1 METKDISL
9 SIAFEYLRSK
19 TKGATS
25 FVSSLAYTCVAIGVA
40 VLIIV
45 SSVMNGF
52 EKELRDRILNVIPHA
67 SIEGVLPL
75 SNWNKIYESLKDNQK
90 VVGVAPF
97 IQSQMLIG
105 SLDEVYGSNLIGIDP
120 NSEKSVSVVSSFVL
134 KGSYESLNED
144 SNNIILGEL
153 LARKLN
159 LDIGNQ
165 VSLMLPDNNASF
177 SGYFPKIKNFKVS
190 GIFRV
195 GAPDIDEGVAYI
207 NISQAA
213 NLLSLKDNIHGFRI
227 KFDDLFEAN
236 YLSWEVLMDVED
248 LSDQVLISENWTF
261 TYGPLF
267 EAIMMEKTLVG
278 LLVFLIVLVAAFNI
292 VSMLVMLINDKKAQ
306 LAIFKTM
313 GMTKYEIRKI
323 FIYLGAMIASIGSLV
338 GLILGLSLTF
348 LLSSRV
354 FEEFINSLM
363 QGTYFISYFPVDV
376 RFSWVFFILFSTI
389 ILTLLVCLYP
399 ARIAS
404 KVIPA
409 EVLRNE

>member
-67 SIEGVLPL
+67 SIEGILPI
-75 SNWNKIYESLKDNQK
+75 SDWDEIYTSLKEHQK
-90 VVGVAPF
+90 VLGVAPF

-120 NSEKSVSVVSSFVL
+120 DSEKSVSVVSSFII
-134 KGSYESLNED
+134 KGNYESLNED

-159 LDIGNQ
+159 LDVGNQ

-248 LSDQVLISENWTF
+248 LTDQILISENWTF

-292 VSMLVMLINDKKAQ
+292 VSMLVMMINDKKAQ

-313 GMTKYEIRKI
+313 GMSKYEIRKI
-323 FIYLGAMIASIGSLV
+323 FIYLGAMIASIGSFV

-348 LLSSRV
+348 LLSSRI

-363 QGTYFISYFPVDV
+363 QGTYFISYFPIDV

>member
-9 SIAFEYLRSK
+9 SIALEYLRSK

-25 FVSSLAYTCVAIGVA
+25 FVSSLAYTCVALGVA

-67 SIEGVLPL
+67 SISGVTPI
-75 SNWNKIYESLKDNQK
+75 SDWNEIYTALKDHPK
-90 VVGVAPF
+90 VVGAAPF

-105 SLDEVYGSNLIGIDP
+105 SSYEVYGSNLIGINP
-120 NSEKSVSVVSSFVL
+120 NSEKNVSIVSTFIT
-134 KGSYESLNED
+134 KGSYESLNE
-144 SNNIILGEL
+144 SSSNIILGEL

-165 VSLMLPDNNASF
+165 VSLMLPDNKASF
-177 SGYFPKIKNFKVS
+177 SGYFPKIKNFKVT

-195 GAPDIDEGVAYI
+195 GSPDIDEGVAYI
-207 NISQAA
+207 NISQASK
-213 NLLSLKDNIHGFRI
+213 LLSLKDKIHGFRI
-227 KFDDLFEAN
+227 KFKDLFDAN
-236 YLSWEVLMDVED
+236 YLSWEVLMDLED
-248 LSDQVLISENWTF
+248 YTNQILISENWTL

-292 VSMLVMLINDKKAQ
+292 VSMLIMMINDKKAQ

-313 GMTKYEIRKI
+313 GMSKYEISKI
-323 FIYLGAMIASIGSLV
+323 FIYLGAMISMIGSLV
-338 GLILGLSLTF
+338 GLLLGMAITF
-348 LLSSRV
+348 LLSSKI

-363 QGTYFISYFPVDV
+363 QGTYFISYFPVDI
-376 RFSWVFFILFSTI
+376 RFSWIFFILFSTI
-389 ILTLLVCLYP
+389 ALTLLVCLYP

>member
-9 SIAFEYLRSK
+9 SIALEYLRSK

-25 FVSSLAYTCVAIGVA
+25 FVSSLAYTCVALGVA

-67 SIEGVLPL
+67 SISGVTPI
-75 SNWNKIYESLKDNQK
+75 SDWNEIYTVLKDHPK
-90 VVGVAPF
+90 VVGAAPF

-105 SLDEVYGSNLIGIDP
+105 SSDEVYGSNLIGINP
-120 NSEKSVSVVSSFVL
+120 NSEKNVSIVSNFIT
-134 KGSYESLNED
+134 KGSYESLNEN
-144 SNNIILGEL
+144 SSNIILGEL

-165 VSLMLPDNNASF
+165 VSLMLPDNKASF
-177 SGYFPKIKNFKVS
+177 SGYFPKIKNFKVT

-195 GAPDIDEGVAYI
+195 GSPDIDEGIAYI
-207 NISQAA
+207 NISQASK
-213 NLLSLKDNIHGFRI
+213 LLSLKDKIHGFRI
-227 KFDDLFEAN
+227 KFKDLFDAN
-236 YLSWEVLMDVED
+236 YLSWEVLIDLED
-248 LSDQVLISENWTF
+248 YTNQILISENWTL

-292 VSMLVMLINDKKAQ
+292 VSMLIMMINDKKAQ

-313 GMTKYEIRKI
+313 GMSKYEISKI
-323 FIYLGAMIASIGSLV
+323 FIYLGAMISMIGSLV
-338 GLILGLSLTF
+338 GLVLGMAITF
-348 LLSSRV
+348 LLSSKI
-354 FEEFINSLM
+354 FEEFITSLM
-363 QGTYFISYFPVDV
+363 QGTYFISYFPVDI

-389 ILTLLVCLYP
+389 ALTLLVCLYP

>member
-9 SIAFEYLRSK
+9 SIALEYLRSK

-25 FVSSLAYTCVAIGVA
+25 FVSSLAYTCVALGVA

-67 SIEGVLPL
+67 SISGVTPI
-75 SNWNKIYESLKDNQK
+75 SDWNEIYTVLKDHPK
-90 VVGVAPF
+90 VVGAAPF

-105 SLDEVYGSNLIGIDP
+105 SSDEVYGSNLIGINP
-120 NSEKSVSVVSSFVL
+120 NSEKNVSIVSNFIT
-134 KGSYESLNED
+134 KGSYESLNE
-144 SNNIILGEL
+144 SSSNIILGEL

-165 VSLMLPDNNASF
+165 VSLMLPDNKASF
-177 SGYFPKIKNFKVS
+177 SGYFPKIKNFKVT

-195 GAPDIDEGVAYI
+195 GSPDIDEGVAYI
-207 NISQAA
+207 NISQASK
-213 NLLSLKDNIHGFRI
+213 LLSLKDKIHGFRI
-227 KFDDLFEAN
+227 KFKDLFDAN
-236 YLSWEVLMDVED
+236 YLSWEVLMDLED
-248 LSDQVLISENWTF
+248 YTNQILISENWTL

-292 VSMLVMLINDKKAQ
+292 VSMLIMMINDKKAQ

-313 GMTKYEIRKI
+313 GMSKYEISKI
-323 FIYLGAMIASIGSLV
+323 FIYLGAMISMIGSLV
-338 GLILGLSLTF
+338 GLVLGMVITF
-348 LLSSRV
+348 LLSSKI
-354 FEEFINSLM
+354 FEEFITSLM
-363 QGTYFISYFPVDV
+363 QGTYFISYFPVDI
-376 RFSWVFFILFSTI
+376 RFSWIFFILFSTI
-389 ILTLLVCLYP
+389 ALTLLVCLYP

>member
-1 METKDISL
+1 MGTKGISL

-52 EKELRDRILNVIPHA
+52 EKELQDRILNVIPHA
-67 SIEGVLPL
+67 SILGVSPV
-75 SNWNKIYESLKDNQK
+75 SDWKEIYSELETHPK
-90 VVGVAPF
+90 VIGAAPF

-105 SLDEVYGSNLIGIDP
+105 SSDQVYGSNLIGIDP
-120 NSEKSVSVVSSFVL
+120 DSEKDVSVVSDFII
-134 KGSYESLNED
+134 KGSYESLNEG
-144 SNNIILGEL
+144 SSNIILGEL
-153 LARKLN
+153 LARKLD

-177 SGYFPKIKNFKVS
+177 SGYFPKIKNFNVT

-207 NISQAA
+207 NISQATK
-213 NLLSLKDNIHGFRI
+213 LLSLEDRIHGFRI
-227 KFDDLFEAN
+227 KFDDLFDAN
-236 YLSWEVLMDVED
+236 FLSWEVLMDIED
-248 LSDQVLISENWTF
+248 STTQILFAENWTL

-292 VSMLVMLINDKKAQ
+292 VSMLIMLINDKKAQ

-313 GMTKYEIRKI
+313 GMSKKEIRRI
-323 FIYLGAMIASIGSLV
+323 FIYLGAMISFIGSIV
-338 GLILGLSLTF
+338 GLILGLAITL
-348 LLSSRV
+348 LLSSKI

-363 QGTYFISYFPVDV
+363 QGTYFISYFPVDI
-376 RFSWVFFILFSTI
+376 RFSWVFFILISTI
-389 ILTLLVCLYP
+389 ILTLVVCLYP
-399 ARIAS
+399 ARVAS
-404 KVIPA
+404 RVIPA

>member
-67 SIEGVLPL
+67 SIEGILPI
-75 SNWNKIYESLKDNQK
+75 SDWNEIYMSLKEHQK

-120 NSEKSVSVVSSFVL
+120 DSEKSVSVVSSFII
-134 KGSYESLNED
+134 KGNYESLNED

-248 LSDQVLISENWTF
+248 LTDQILISENWTF

-292 VSMLVMLINDKKAQ
+292 VSMLVMMINDKKAQ

-313 GMTKYEIRKI
+313 GMSKYEIRKI

-348 LLSSRV
+348 LLSSRIL
-354 FEEFINSLM
+354 EEFINSLM

>member
-9 SIAFEYLRSK
+9 SIALEYLRSK

-25 FVSSLAYTCVAIGVA
+25 FVSSLAYTCVALGVA

-67 SIEGVLPL
+67 SISGVTPI
-75 SNWNKIYESLKDNQK
+75 SDWNEIYTVLKDHPK
-90 VVGVAPF
+90 VVGAAPF

-105 SLDEVYGSNLIGIDP
+105 SSDEVYGSNLIGINP
-120 NSEKSVSVVSSFVL
+120 NSEKNVSIVSNFIT
-134 KGSYESLNED
+134 KGSYESLNE
-144 SNNIILGEL
+144 SSSNIILGEL

-159 LDIGNQ
+159 IDIGNQ
-165 VSLMLPDNNASF
+165 VSLMLPDNKASF
-177 SGYFPKIKNFKVS
+177 SGYFPKIKNFKVT

-195 GAPDIDEGVAYI
+195 GSPDIDEGIAYI
-207 NISQAA
+207 NISQASK
-213 NLLSLKDNIHGFRI
+213 LLSLKDKIHGFRI
-227 KFDDLFEAN
+227 KFKDLFDAN
-236 YLSWEVLMDVED
+236 YLSWEVLIDLED
-248 LSDQVLISENWTF
+248 YTNQILISENWTL

-292 VSMLVMLINDKKAQ
+292 VSMLIMMINDKKAQ

-313 GMTKYEIRKI
+313 GMSKYEISKI
-323 FIYLGAMIASIGSLV
+323 FIYLGAMISMIGSLV
-338 GLILGLSLTF
+338 GLVLGMAITF
-348 LLSSRV
+348 LLSSKI

-363 QGTYFISYFPVDV
+363 QGTYFISYFPVDI
-376 RFSWVFFILFSTI
+376 RFSWIFFILFSTI
-389 ILTLLVCLYP
+389 ALTLLVCLYP

>member
-9 SIAFEYLRSK
+9 SIALEYLRSK

-25 FVSSLAYTCVAIGVA
+25 FVSSLAYTCVALGVA

-67 SIEGVLPL
+67 SIIGVTPI
-75 SNWNKIYESLKDNQK
+75 SDWNEIYTILKDHPK
-90 VVGVAPF
+90 VVGAAPF

-105 SLDEVYGSNLIGIDP
+105 SSDEVYGSNLIGINP
-120 NSEKSVSVVSSFVL
+120 NSEKNVSIVSNFIT
-134 KGSYESLNED
+134 KGSYESLNES

-165 VSLMLPDNNASF
+165 VSLMLPDNKASF
-177 SGYFPKIKNFKVS
+177 SGYFPKIKNFKVT

-195 GAPDIDEGVAYI
+195 GSPDIDEGIAYI
-207 NISQAA
+207 NISQASK
-213 NLLSLKDNIHGFRI
+213 LLSLKDKIHGFRI
-227 KFDDLFEAN
+227 KFKDLFDAN
-236 YLSWEVLMDVED
+236 YLSWEVLMDLED
-248 LSDQVLISENWTF
+248 YTNQILISENWTL

-292 VSMLVMLINDKKAQ
+292 VSMLIMMINDKKAQ

-313 GMTKYEIRKI
+313 GMSKYEISKI
-323 FIYLGAMIASIGSLV
+323 FIYLGAMISMIGSLV
-338 GLILGLSLTF
+338 GLVLGMTITF
-348 LLSSRV
+348 LLSSKI

-376 RFSWVFFILFSTI
+376 RFSWIFFILFSTI
-389 ILTLLVCLYP
+389 ALTLLVCLYP

>member
-67 SIEGVLPL
+67 SIEGILPI
-75 SNWNKIYESLKDNQK
+75 SDWNEIYTSLKEHQK

-120 NSEKSVSVVSSFVL
+120 DSEKSVSVVSSFII
-134 KGSYESLNED
+134 KGDYESLNED

-159 LDIGNQ
+159 LDVGNQ

-248 LSDQVLISENWTF
+248 LTDQILISENWTF

-292 VSMLVMLINDKKAQ
+292 VSMLVMMINDKKAQ

-313 GMTKYEIRKI
+313 GMSKYEIRKI

-348 LLSSRV
+348 LLSSRI

-363 QGTYFISYFPVDV
+363 QGTYFISYFPIDV

>member
-9 SIAFEYLRSK
+9 SIALEYLRSK

-25 FVSSLAYTCVAIGVA
+25 FVSSLAYTCVALGVA

-67 SIEGVLPL
+67 SISGVTPI
-75 SNWNKIYESLKDNQK
+75 SDWNEIYTVLKDHPK
-90 VVGVAPF
+90 VVGAAPF

-105 SLDEVYGSNLIGIDP
+105 SSDEVYGSNLIGINP
-120 NSEKSVSVVSSFVL
+120 NSEKNVSIVSNFIT
-134 KGSYESLNED
+134 KGSYESLNEI
-144 SNNIILGEL
+144 SSNIILGEL

-165 VSLMLPDNNASF
+165 VSLMLPDNKASF
-177 SGYFPKIKNFKVS
+177 SGYFPKIKNFKVT

-195 GAPDIDEGVAYI
+195 GSPDIDEGIAYI
-207 NISQAA
+207 NISQASK
-213 NLLSLKDNIHGFRI
+213 LLSLKDKIHGFRI
-227 KFDDLFEAN
+227 KFKDLFDAN
-236 YLSWEVLMDVED
+236 YLSWEVLIDLED
-248 LSDQVLISENWTF
+248 YTNQILISENWTL

-292 VSMLVMLINDKKAQ
+292 VSMLIMMINDKKAQ

-313 GMTKYEIRKI
+313 GMSKYEISKI
-323 FIYLGAMIASIGSLV
+323 FIYLGAMISMIGSLV
-338 GLILGLSLTF
+338 GLVLGMAITF
-348 LLSSRV
+348 LLSSKI

-363 QGTYFISYFPVDV
+363 QGTYFISYFPVDI
-376 RFSWVFFILFSTI
+376 RFSWIFFILFSTI
-389 ILTLLVCLYP
+389 ALTLLVCLYP

>member
-67 SIEGVLPL
+67 SIEGILPI
-75 SNWNKIYESLKDNQK
+75 SDWNEIYTSLKEHQK

-120 NSEKSVSVVSSFVL
+120 DSEKSVSVVSSFII
-134 KGSYESLNED
+134 KGNYESLNED

-159 LDIGNQ
+159 LDVGNQ

-248 LSDQVLISENWTF
+248 LTDQILISENWTF

-292 VSMLVMLINDKKAQ
+292 VSMLVMMINDKKAQ

-313 GMTKYEIRKI
+313 GMSKYEIRKI

-348 LLSSRV
+348 LLSSRL

-363 QGTYFISYFPVDV
+363 QGTYFISYFPIDV

>member
-9 SIAFEYLRSK
+9 SIALEYLRSK

-25 FVSSLAYTCVAIGVA
+25 FVSSLAYICVALGVA

-67 SIEGVLPL
+67 SISGVTPI
-75 SNWNKIYESLKDNQK
+75 SDWNEIYTVLKDHPK
-90 VVGVAPF
+90 VVGAAPF

-105 SLDEVYGSNLIGIDP
+105 SSDEVYGSNLIGINP
-120 NSEKSVSVVSSFVL
+120 NSEKNVSIVSNFIT
-134 KGSYESLNED
+134 KGSYESLNE
-144 SNNIILGEL
+144 SSSNIILGEL

-165 VSLMLPDNNASF
+165 VSLMLPDNKASF
-177 SGYFPKIKNFKVS
+177 SGYFPKIKNFKVT

-195 GAPDIDEGVAYI
+195 GSPDIDEGIAYI
-207 NISQAA
+207 NISQASK
-213 NLLSLKDNIHGFRI
+213 LLSLKDKIHGFRI
-227 KFDDLFEAN
+227 KFKDLFDAN
-236 YLSWEVLMDVED
+236 YLSWEVLMDLED
-248 LSDQVLISENWTF
+248 YTNQILISENWTL

-292 VSMLVMLINDKKAQ
+292 VSMLIMMINDKKAQ

-313 GMTKYEIRKI
+313 GMSKYEISKI
-323 FIYLGAMIASIGSLV
+323 FIYLGAMISMIGSLV
-338 GLILGLSLTF
+338 GLVLGMAITF
-348 LLSSRV
+348 LLSSKI

-363 QGTYFISYFPVDV
+363 QGTYFISYFPVDI
-376 RFSWVFFILFSTI
+376 RFSWIFFILFSTI
-389 ILTLLVCLYP
+389 ALTLLVCLYP

>member
-9 SIAFEYLRSK
+9 SIALEYLRSK

-25 FVSSLAYTCVAIGVA
+25 FVSSLAYTCVALGVA

-67 SIEGVLPL
+67 SISGVTPI
-75 SNWNKIYESLKDNQK
+75 SDWNEIYTVLKDHPK
-90 VVGVAPF
+90 VVGAAPF

-105 SLDEVYGSNLIGIDP
+105 SSDEVYGSNLIGINP
-120 NSEKSVSVVSSFVL
+120 NSEKNVSIVSNFIT
-134 KGSYESLNED
+134 KGSYESLNE
-144 SNNIILGEL
+144 SSSNIILGEL

-165 VSLMLPDNNASF
+165 VSLMLPDNKASF
-177 SGYFPKIKNFKVS
+177 SGYFPKIKNFKVT

-195 GAPDIDEGVAYI
+195 GSPDIDEGIAYI
-207 NISQAA
+207 NISQASK
-213 NLLSLKDNIHGFRI
+213 LLSLKDKIHGFRI
-227 KFDDLFEAN
+227 KFKDLFDAN
-236 YLSWEVLMDVED
+236 YLSWEVLIDLED
-248 LSDQVLISENWTF
+248 YTNQILISENWTL

-292 VSMLVMLINDKKAQ
+292 VSMLIMMINDKKAQ

-313 GMTKYEIRKI
+313 GMSKYEISKI
-323 FIYLGAMIASIGSLV
+323 FIYLGAMISMIGSLV
-338 GLILGLSLTF
+338 GLVLGMVITF
-348 LLSSRV
+348 LLSSKI
-354 FEEFINSLM
+354 FEELITSLM
-363 QGTYFISYFPVDV
+363 QGTYFISYFPVDI

-389 ILTLLVCLYP
+389 ALTLLVCLYP

>member
-1 METKDISL
+1 METKDISI
-9 SIAFEYLRSK
+9 SIALEYLRSK

-25 FVSSLAYTCVAIGVA
+25 FVSSLAYTCVALGVA

-67 SIEGVLPL
+67 SISGVEPI
-75 SNWNKIYESLKDNQK
+75 SDWNEIYTVLKDHPK
-90 VVGVAPF
+90 VVGAAPF

-105 SLDEVYGSNLIGIDP
+105 SSDEVYGSNLIGINP
-120 NSEKSVSVVSSFVL
+120 NSEKNVSIVSNFIT
-134 KGSYESLNED
+134 KGSYESLNE
-144 SNNIILGEL
+144 SSSNIILGEL

-165 VSLMLPDNNASF
+165 VSLMLPDNKASF
-177 SGYFPKIKNFKVS
+177 SGYFPKIKNFKVT

-195 GAPDIDEGVAYI
+195 GSPDIDEGIAYI
-207 NISQAA
+207 NISQASR
-213 NLLSLKDNIHGFRI
+213 LLSLKDEIHGFRI
-227 KFDDLFEAN
+227 KFKDLFDAN
-236 YLSWEVLMDVED
+236 YLSWEVLMDLED
-248 LSDQVLISENWTF
+248 YTNQILISENWTL

-292 VSMLVMLINDKKAQ
+292 VSMLIMMINDKKAQ

-313 GMTKYEIRKI
+313 GMSKYEISKI
-323 FIYLGAMIASIGSLV
+323 FIYLGAMISMIGSLV
-338 GLILGLSLTF
+338 GLVLGMAITF
-348 LLSSRV
+348 LLSSKIL
-354 FEEFINSLM
+354 EEFINSLM
-363 QGTYFISYFPVDV
+363 QGTYFISYFPVDI

-389 ILTLLVCLYP
+389 ALTLLVCLYP

>member
-1 METKDISL
+1 METKDISI
-9 SIAFEYLRSK
+9 SIALEYLRSK

-25 FVSSLAYTCVAIGVA
+25 FVSSLAYTCVALGVA

-67 SIEGVLPL
+67 SISGVTPI
-75 SNWNKIYESLKDNQK
+75 SDWNEIYTVLKDHPK
-90 VVGVAPF
+90 VVGAAPF

-105 SLDEVYGSNLIGIDP
+105 SSDEVYGSNLIGINP
-120 NSEKSVSVVSSFVL
+120 NSEKNVSIVSNFIT
-134 KGSYESLNED
+134 KGSYESLNE
-144 SNNIILGEL
+144 SSSNIILGEL

-165 VSLMLPDNNASF
+165 VSLMLPDNKASF
-177 SGYFPKIKNFKVS
+177 SGYFPKIKNFKVT

-195 GAPDIDEGVAYI
+195 GSPDIDEGIAYI
-207 NISQAA
+207 NISQASR
-213 NLLSLKDNIHGFRI
+213 LLSLKDEIHGFRI
-227 KFDDLFEAN
+227 KFKDLFDAN
-236 YLSWEVLMDVED
+236 YLSWEVLMDLED
-248 LSDQVLISENWTF
+248 YTDQILISENWTL

-292 VSMLVMLINDKKAQ
+292 VSMLIMMINDKKAQ

-313 GMTKYEIRKI
+313 GMSKYEISKI
-323 FIYLGAMIASIGSLV
+323 FVYLGAMISMIGSLV
-338 GLILGLSLTF
+338 GLVLGMAITF
-348 LLSSRV
+348 LLSSKIL
-354 FEEFINSLM
+354 EEFINSLM
-363 QGTYFISYFPVDV
+363 QGTYFISYFPVDI

-389 ILTLLVCLYP
+389 ALTLLVCLYP

>member
-67 SIEGVLPL
+67 SIEGILPI
-75 SNWNKIYESLKDNQK
+75 SDWNEIYMSLKEHQK

-120 NSEKSVSVVSSFVL
+120 DSEKSVSVVSSFII
-134 KGSYESLNED
+134 KGNYESLNED

-159 LDIGNQ
+159 LDVGNQ

-248 LSDQVLISENWTF
+248 LTDQILISENWTF

-292 VSMLVMLINDKKAQ
+292 VSMLVMMINDKKAQ

-313 GMTKYEIRKI
+313 GMSKYEIRKI

-348 LLSSRV
+348 LLSSRI
-354 FEEFINSLM
+354 FEELINSLM
-363 QGTYFISYFPVDV
+363 QGTYFISYFPIDV

>member
-90 VVGVAPF
+90 VVGVAPY

-248 LSDQVLISENWTF
+248 LTDQVLISENWTF

-348 LLSSRV
+348 LLSSRI

>member
-67 SIEGVLPL
+67 SIEGILPL
-75 SNWNKIYESLKDNQK
+75 SNWNEIYESLKDNQK

-248 LSDQVLISENWTF
+248 LTDQVLISENWTF

>member
-67 SIEGVLPL
+67 SIEGILPL
-75 SNWNKIYESLKDNQK
+75 SNWNKIYESLKDHQK

-120 NSEKSVSVVSSFVL
+120 NSEKSVSVVSSFVT

-144 SNNIILGEL
+144 ANNIILGEL

-207 NISQAA
+207 SISQAA
-213 NLLSLKDNIHGFRI
+213 NLLSLKDKIHGFRI

-236 YLSWEVLMDVED
+236 YLSWEVLMDVEGGNNVFD
-248 LSDQVLISENWTF
+248 LARFGAERFSASPRQADLMIVAGTVTWKMAPAIRTMYDQMSDPKWVISMGVCATSG
-261 TYGPLF
+261 GPYYDSYSVVPGVN
-267 EAIMMEKTLVG
+267 K
-278 LLVFLIVLVAAFNI
+278 IV
-292 VSMLVMLINDKKAQ
+292 
-306 LAIFKTM
+306 
-313 GMTKYEIRKI
+313 
-323 FIYLGAMIASIGSLV
+323 
-338 GLILGLSLTF
+338 
-348 LLSSRV
+348 
-354 FEEFINSLM
+354 
-363 QGTYFISYFPVDV
+363 PVDV
-376 RFSWVFFILFSTI
+376 YVPGCPPSAESLLYGILQLQKKI
-389 ILTLLVCLYP
+389 
-399 ARIAS
+399 
-404 KVIPA
+404 
-409 EVLRNE
+409 RNKGSISR

>member
-67 SIEGVLPL
+67 SIEGILPL
-75 SNWNKIYESLKDNQK
+75 SNWNEIYTSLKEHQK

-120 NSEKSVSVVSSFVL
+120 DSEKSVSVVSSFII
-134 KGSYESLNED
+134 KGNYESLNED

-159 LDIGNQ
+159 LDVGNQ
-165 VSLMLPDNNASF
+165 VSLILPDNNASF

-248 LSDQVLISENWTF
+248 LTDQILISENWTF

-292 VSMLVMLINDKKAQ
+292 VSMLVMMINDKKAQ

-313 GMTKYEIRKI
+313 GMSKYEIRKI

-348 LLSSRV
+348 LLSSRI

-363 QGTYFISYFPVDV
+363 QGTYFISYFPIDV

>member
-67 SIEGVLPL
+67 SIEGILPI
-75 SNWNKIYESLKDNQK
+75 SDWNEIYTSLKEHQK

-120 NSEKSVSVVSSFVL
+120 DSEKSVSVVSSFVI
-134 KGSYESLNED
+134 KGNYESLNED

-159 LDIGNQ
+159 LDVGNQ

-177 SGYFPKIKNFKVS
+177 SGYFPKIKNFKVQKWYKS
-190 GIFRV
+190 F
-195 GAPDIDEGVAYI
+195 
-207 NISQAA
+207 
-213 NLLSLKDNIHGFRI
+213 
-227 KFDDLFEAN
+227 
-236 YLSWEVLMDVED
+236 
-248 LSDQVLISENWTF
+248 
-261 TYGPLF
+261 
-267 EAIMMEKTLVG
+267 
-278 LLVFLIVLVAAFNI
+278 
-292 VSMLVMLINDKKAQ
+292 
-306 LAIFKTM
+306 
-313 GMTKYEIRKI
+313 
-323 FIYLGAMIASIGSLV
+323 
-338 GLILGLSLTF
+338 
-348 LLSSRV
+348 
-354 FEEFINSLM
+354 
-363 QGTYFISYFPVDV
+363 
-376 RFSWVFFILFSTI
+376 
-389 ILTLLVCLYP
+389 
-399 ARIAS
+399 
-404 KVIPA
+404 
-409 EVLRNE
+409 

>member
-67 SIEGVLPL
+67 SIEGILPI
-75 SNWNKIYESLKDNQK
+75 SDWNEIYMSLKEHQK

-120 NSEKSVSVVSSFVL
+120 DSEKSVSVVSSFII
-134 KGSYESLNED
+134 KGNYESLNED

-159 LDIGNQ
+159 LDVGNQ

-248 LSDQVLISENWTF
+248 LTDQILISENWTF

-292 VSMLVMLINDKKAQ
+292 VSMLVMMINDKKAQ

-313 GMTKYEIRKI
+313 GMSKYEIRKI

-348 LLSSRV
+348 LLSSRI
-354 FEEFINSLM
+354 FEELINSLI
-363 QGTYFISYFPVDV
+363 QGTYFISYFPIDV

>member
-9 SIAFEYLRSK
+9 SIALEYLRSK

-25 FVSSLAYTCVAIGVA
+25 FVSSLAYTCVALGVA

-67 SIEGVLPL
+67 SISGVTPI
-75 SNWNKIYESLKDNQK
+75 SDWNEIYTVLKDHPK
-90 VVGVAPF
+90 VVGAAPF

-105 SLDEVYGSNLIGIDP
+105 SSDEVYGSNLIGINP
-120 NSEKSVSVVSSFVL
+120 NSEKNVSIVSNFIT
-134 KGSYESLNED
+134 KGSYESLNE
-144 SNNIILGEL
+144 SSSNIILGEL

-165 VSLMLPDNNASF
+165 VSLMLPDNKASF
-177 SGYFPKIKNFKVS
+177 SGYFPKIKNFKVT

-195 GAPDIDEGVAYI
+195 GSPDIDEGIAYI
-207 NISQAA
+207 NISQASK
-213 NLLSLKDNIHGFRI
+213 LLSLKDKIHGFRI
-227 KFDDLFEAN
+227 KFKDLFDAN
-236 YLSWEVLMDVED
+236 YLSWEVLMDLED
-248 LSDQVLISENWTF
+248 YTNQILISENWTL

-292 VSMLVMLINDKKAQ
+292 VSMLIMMINDKKAQ

-313 GMTKYEIRKI
+313 GMSKYEISKI
-323 FIYLGAMIASIGSLV
+323 FIYLGAMISMIGSLV
-338 GLILGLSLTF
+338 GLVLGMAITF
-348 LLSSRV
+348 LLSSKI

-363 QGTYFISYFPVDV
+363 QGTYFISYFPVDI
-376 RFSWVFFILFSTI
+376 RFSWIFFILFSTI
-389 ILTLLVCLYP
+389 ALTLLVCLYP

>member
-25 FVSSLAYTCVAIGVA
+25 FVSSLAYTCVALGVA

-67 SIEGVLPL
+67 SISGVTPI
-75 SNWNKIYESLKDNQK
+75 SDWNEIYTVLKDHPK
-90 VVGVAPF
+90 VVGAAPF

-105 SLDEVYGSNLIGIDP
+105 SSDEVYGSNLIGINP
-120 NSEKSVSVVSSFVL
+120 NSEKNVSIVSNFIT
-134 KGSYESLNED
+134 KGSYESLNE
-144 SNNIILGEL
+144 SSSNIILGEL

-165 VSLMLPDNNASF
+165 VSLMLPDNKASF
-177 SGYFPKIKNFKVS
+177 SGYFPKIKNFKVT

-195 GAPDIDEGVAYI
+195 GSPDIDEGIAYI
-207 NISQAA
+207 NISQASR
-213 NLLSLKDNIHGFRI
+213 LLSLKDEIHGFRI
-227 KFDDLFEAN
+227 KFKDLFDAN
-236 YLSWEVLMDVED
+236 YLSWEVLMDLED
-248 LSDQVLISENWTF
+248 YTNQILISENWTL

-292 VSMLVMLINDKKAQ
+292 VSMLIMMINDKKAQ

-313 GMTKYEIRKI
+313 GMSKYEISKI
-323 FIYLGAMIASIGSLV
+323 FIYLGAMISMIGSLV
-338 GLILGLSLTF
+338 GLVLGMAITF
-348 LLSSRV
+348 LLSSKIL
-354 FEEFINSLM
+354 EEFINSLM
-363 QGTYFISYFPVDV
+363 QGTYFISYFPVDI
-376 RFSWVFFILFSTI
+376 RFSWIFFILFSTI
-389 ILTLLVCLYP
+389 VLTLLVCLYP

>member
-67 SIEGVLPL
+67 SIEGILPI
-75 SNWNKIYESLKDNQK
+75 SDWNEIYISLKEHQK

-120 NSEKSVSVVSSFVL
+120 DSEKSVSVVSSFII
-134 KGSYESLNED
+134 KGNYESLNED

-159 LDIGNQ
+159 LDVGNQ

-248 LSDQVLISENWTF
+248 LTDQILISENWTF

-292 VSMLVMLINDKKAQ
+292 VSMLVMMINDKKAQ

-313 GMTKYEIRKI
+313 GMSKYEIRKI

-348 LLSSRV
+348 LLSSRI

-363 QGTYFISYFPVDV
+363 QGTYFISYFPIDV

>member
-67 SIEGVLPL
+67 SIEGILPL
-75 SNWNKIYESLKDNQK
+75 SNWNEIYESLKDNQK

-120 NSEKSVSVVSSFVL
+120 NSEKSVSVVSSYVS

-195 GAPDIDEGVAYI
+195 GAPDIDEGVAFI

-248 LSDQVLISENWTF
+248 LTDQVLISENWTF

>member
-67 SIEGVLPL
+67 SIEGILPI
-75 SNWNKIYESLKDNQK
+75 SDWNEIYTSLKEHQK

-120 NSEKSVSVVSSFVL
+120 DSEKSVSVVSSFII
-134 KGSYESLNED
+134 KGNYESLNED

-159 LDIGNQ
+159 LDVGNQ

-195 GAPDIDEGVAYI
+195 GAPDIDEGVAYVS
-207 NISQAA
+207 ISQAA
-213 NLLSLKDNIHGFRI
+213 NLLSLKDKIHGFRI

-248 LSDQVLISENWTF
+248 LTDQILISENWTF

-292 VSMLVMLINDKKAQ
+292 VSMLVMMINDKKAQ

-313 GMTKYEIRKI
+313 GMSKYEIRKI
-323 FIYLGAMIASIGSLV
+323 FIYLGAMIASIGSIV

-348 LLSSRV
+348 LLSSKI

>member
-9 SIAFEYLRSK
+9 SIALEYLRSK

-25 FVSSLAYTCVAIGVA
+25 FVSSLAYTCVALGVA

-67 SIEGVLPL
+67 SISGVTPI
-75 SNWNKIYESLKDNQK
+75 SDWNEIYTVLKDHPK
-90 VVGVAPF
+90 VVGAAPF

-105 SLDEVYGSNLIGIDP
+105 SSDEVYGSNLIGINP
-120 NSEKSVSVVSSFVL
+120 NSEKNVSIVSNFIT
-134 KGSYESLNED
+134 KGSYESLNE
-144 SNNIILGEL
+144 SSSNIILGEL

-165 VSLMLPDNNASF
+165 VSLMLPDNKASF
-177 SGYFPKIKNFKVS
+177 SGYFPKIKNFKVT

-195 GAPDIDEGVAYI
+195 GSPDIDEGIAYI
-207 NISQAA
+207 NISQASK
-213 NLLSLKDNIHGFRI
+213 LLSLKDKIHGFRI
-227 KFDDLFEAN
+227 KFKDLFDAN
-236 YLSWEVLMDVED
+236 YLSWEVLIDLED
-248 LSDQVLISENWTF
+248 YTNQILISENWTL

-292 VSMLVMLINDKKAQ
+292 VSMLIMMINDKKAQ

-313 GMTKYEIRKI
+313 GMSKYEISKI
-323 FIYLGAMIASIGSLV
+323 FIYLGAMISMIGSLV
-338 GLILGLSLTF
+338 GLVLGMAITF
-348 LLSSRV
+348 LLSSKI

-363 QGTYFISYFPVDV
+363 QGTYFISYFPVDI
-376 RFSWVFFILFSTI
+376 RFSWIFFILFSTI
-389 ILTLLVCLYP
+389 ALTLLVCLYP

>member
-67 SIEGVLPL
+67 SIEGILPI
-75 SNWNKIYESLKDNQK
+75 SNWNEIYTSLKEHQK

-120 NSEKSVSVVSSFVL
+120 DSEKSVSVVSSFVI
-134 KGSYESLNED
+134 KGNYESLNED

-159 LDIGNQ
+159 LDVGNQ

-177 SGYFPKIKNFKVS
+177 TGYFPKIKNFKVS

-248 LSDQVLISENWTF
+248 LTDQILISENWTF

-292 VSMLVMLINDKKAQ
+292 VSMLVMMINDKKAQ

-313 GMTKYEIRKI
+313 GMSKYEIRKI

-348 LLSSRV
+348 LLSSRI

-363 QGTYFISYFPVDV
+363 QGTYFISYFPIDV

>member
-67 SIEGVLPL
+67 SIEGILPL
-75 SNWNKIYESLKDNQK
+75 SNWNEIYESLKDNQK

-120 NSEKSVSVVSSFVL
+120 NSEKSVSVVSSFVS

-248 LSDQVLISENWTF
+248 LTDQVLISENWTF

-348 LLSSRV
+348 LLSSRI

>member
-67 SIEGVLPL
+67 SIEGILPI
-75 SNWNKIYESLKDNQK
+75 SDWNEIYMSLKEHQK

-120 NSEKSVSVVSSFVL
+120 DSEKSVSVVSSFII
-134 KGSYESLNED
+134 KGNYESLNED

-159 LDIGNQ
+159 LDVGNQ

-213 NLLSLKDNIHGFRI
+213 NLLSLKDKIHGFRI

-248 LSDQVLISENWTF
+248 LTDQILISENWTF

-292 VSMLVMLINDKKAQ
+292 VSMLVMMINDKKAQ

-313 GMTKYEIRKI
+313 GMSKYEIRKI

-348 LLSSRV
+348 LLSSRI

-363 QGTYFISYFPVDV
+363 QGTYFISYFPIDV

>member
-90 VVGVAPF
+90 VVGVAPY

-120 NSEKSVSVVSSFVL
+120 KSEKSVSVVSSFVS

-248 LSDQVLISENWTF
+248 LTDQVLISENWTF

>member
-9 SIAFEYLRSK
+9 SIALEYLRSK

-25 FVSSLAYTCVAIGVA
+25 FVSSLAYTCVALGVA

-67 SIEGVLPL
+67 SISGVTPI
-75 SNWNKIYESLKDNQK
+75 SDWNEIYTVLKDHPK
-90 VVGVAPF
+90 VVGAAPF
-97 IQSQMLIG
+97 IQSQILIG
-105 SLDEVYGSNLIGIDP
+105 SSDEVYGSNLIGINP
-120 NSEKSVSVVSSFVL
+120 NSEKNVSIVSNFIT
-134 KGSYESLNED
+134 KGSYESLNE
-144 SNNIILGEL
+144 SSSNIILGEL

-165 VSLMLPDNNASF
+165 VSLMLPDNKASF
-177 SGYFPKIKNFKVS
+177 SGYFPKIKNFKVT

-195 GAPDIDEGVAYI
+195 GSPDIDEGIAYI
-207 NISQAA
+207 NISQASR
-213 NLLSLKDNIHGFRI
+213 LLSLKDKIHGFRI
-227 KFDDLFEAN
+227 KFKDLFDAN
-236 YLSWEVLMDVED
+236 YLSWEVLMDLED
-248 LSDQVLISENWTF
+248 YTNQILISENWTL

-292 VSMLVMLINDKKAQ
+292 VSMLIMMINDKKAQ

-313 GMTKYEIRKI
+313 GMSKYEISKI
-323 FIYLGAMIASIGSLV
+323 FIYLGAMISMIGSLV
-338 GLILGLSLTF
+338 GLVLGMAITF
-348 LLSSRV
+348 LLSSKI

-363 QGTYFISYFPVDV
+363 QGTYFISYFPVDI
-376 RFSWVFFILFSTI
+376 RFSWIFFILFSTI
-389 ILTLLVCLYP
+389 ALTLLVCLYP

>member
-67 SIEGVLPL
+67 SIEGILPL
-75 SNWNKIYESLKDNQK
+75 SNWNEIYESLKDNQK

-120 NSEKSVSVVSSFVL
+120 NSEKSVSVVSSYVS

-248 LSDQVLISENWTF
+248 LTDQVLISENWTF

>member
-9 SIAFEYLRSK
+9 SIALEYLRSK

-25 FVSSLAYTCVAIGVA
+25 FVSSLAYTCVALGVA

-67 SIEGVLPL
+67 SISGVTPI
-75 SNWNKIYESLKDNQK
+75 SDWNEIYTVLKDHPK
-90 VVGVAPF
+90 VVGAAPF

-105 SLDEVYGSNLIGIDP
+105 SSDEVYGSNLIGINP
-120 NSEKSVSVVSSFVL
+120 NSEKNVSIVSNFIT
-134 KGSYESLNED
+134 KGSYESLNE
-144 SNNIILGEL
+144 SSSNIILGEL

-165 VSLMLPDNNASF
+165 VSLMLPDNKASF
-177 SGYFPKIKNFKVS
+177 SGYFPKIKNFKVT

-195 GAPDIDEGVAYI
+195 GSPDIDEGIAYI
-207 NISQAA
+207 NISQASK
-213 NLLSLKDNIHGFRI
+213 LLSLKDKIHGFRI
-227 KFDDLFEAN
+227 KFKNLFDAN
-236 YLSWEVLMDVED
+236 YLSWEVLIDLED
-248 LSDQVLISENWTF
+248 YTNQILISENWTL

-292 VSMLVMLINDKKAQ
+292 VSMLIMMINDKKAQ

-313 GMTKYEIRKI
+313 GMSKYEISKI
-323 FIYLGAMIASIGSLV
+323 FIYLGAMISMIGSFV
-338 GLILGLSLTF
+338 GLVLGMAITF
-348 LLSSRV
+348 LLSSKI

-363 QGTYFISYFPVDV
+363 QGTYFISYFPVDI
-376 RFSWVFFILFSTI
+376 RFSWIFFILFSTI
-389 ILTLLVCLYP
+389 ALTLLVCLYP

>member
-67 SIEGVLPL
+67 SIEGILPI
-75 SNWNKIYESLKDNQK
+75 SDWNEIYTSLKEHQK

-120 NSEKSVSVVSSFVL
+120 DSEKSVSIVSSFII
-134 KGSYESLNED
+134 KGNYESLNED

-159 LDIGNQ
+159 LDVGNQ

-248 LSDQVLISENWTF
+248 LTDQILISENWTF

-292 VSMLVMLINDKKAQ
+292 VSMLVMMINDKKAQ

-313 GMTKYEIRKI
+313 GMSKYEIRKI

-348 LLSSRV
+348 LLSSRI

>member
-9 SIAFEYLRSK
+9 SIALEYLRSK

-25 FVSSLAYTCVAIGVA
+25 FVSSLAYTCVALGVA

-67 SIEGVLPL
+67 SISGVTPI
-75 SNWNKIYESLKDNQK
+75 SDWNEIYTVLKDHPK
-90 VVGVAPF
+90 VVGAAPF

-105 SLDEVYGSNLIGIDP
+105 SSDEVYGSNLIGINP
-120 NSEKSVSVVSSFVL
+120 NSEKNVSIVSNFIT
-134 KGSYESLNED
+134 KGSYESLNEN
-144 SNNIILGEL
+144 SSNIILGEL

-165 VSLMLPDNNASF
+165 VSLMLPDNKASF
-177 SGYFPKIKNFKVS
+177 SGYFPKIKNFKVT

-195 GAPDIDEGVAYI
+195 GSPDIDEGIAYI
-207 NISQAA
+207 NISQASK
-213 NLLSLKDNIHGFRI
+213 LLSLKDKIHGFRI
-227 KFDDLFEAN
+227 KFKDLFDAN
-236 YLSWEVLMDVED
+236 YLSWEVLIDLED
-248 LSDQVLISENWTF
+248 YTNQILISENWTL

-292 VSMLVMLINDKKAQ
+292 VSMLIMMINDKKAQ

-313 GMTKYEIRKI
+313 GMSKYEISKI
-323 FIYLGAMIASIGSLV
+323 FIYLGAMISMIGSLV
-338 GLILGLSLTF
+338 GLVLGMVITF
-348 LLSSRV
+348 LLSSKI
-354 FEEFINSLM
+354 FEEFITSLM
-363 QGTYFISYFPVDV
+363 QGTYFISYFPVDI

-389 ILTLLVCLYP
+389 ALTLLVCLYP

>member
-67 SIEGVLPL
+67 SIEGILPI
-75 SNWNKIYESLKDNQK
+75 SDWNEIYTSLKEHQK

-120 NSEKSVSVVSSFVL
+120 DSEKSVSIVSSFII
-134 KGSYESLNED
+134 KGNYESLNED

-159 LDIGNQ
+159 LDVGNQ
-165 VSLMLPDNNASF
+165 VSLMLPDNTASF

-248 LSDQVLISENWTF
+248 LTDQILLSENWTF

-292 VSMLVMLINDKKAQ
+292 VSMLVMMINDKKAQ

-313 GMTKYEIRKI
+313 GMSKYEIRKI

-348 LLSSRV
+348 LLSSRI